1 MDSVNEMQDDTPWKP
16 PADAGSQDA
25 PPTLPDAPTLPSA
38 PVTTVP
44 TAPGAPSTATAAP
57 AAPAAPAPASGAG
70 SSAPE
75 LPSLPPSVPTPPV
88 APPASVPPPPVGG
101 HVAPAPVPGADAVV
115 VRSSAPPKRTRRSK
129 WLVGGA
135 LAAVVATGAAGT
147 FAVANLT
154 GSTQGGAATPD
165 ELGMS
170 LLAAIENEDVLGV
183 VDVLSPGERDVFRD
197 PLVDL
202 VSELTRL
209 EVLSPDADLSRILG
223 VDVELSNE
231 SVSAVSTNVPDITNV
246 DLRADA
252 VLTLDGAELPV
263 GALITDNLPSDML
276 TEMRGTR
283 LTETDELDIRLTAV
297 EEDGRWYF
305 SVFHTIAEIARDEV
319 APGMLIPLEGI
330 GADGAE
336 TPDAAFDA
344 VLDRVED
351 LDLTG
356 ILRTLN
362 PGEAAALQRY
372 APLFLEEAEVA
383 LDGVPIEWSIVRRE
397 FRTETSGDTATVF
410 VDALGV
416 EGTVEDESFSVEFAD
431 GCLRAEAAGESFEQ
445 CEDAA
450 LDGTTELFAEA
461 PEIERLFTTVTE
473 AFADIEEVGL
483 EMRRTDGLWYVS
495 PVSTGSEA
503 VLAVFRALDRSELDA
518 IIDQVP
524 AAADE
529 LAGLFFGGFGELA
542 GGLGGFDGDVVFDED
557 VTLDEGVIVEESTS
571 GTIADPGVDATIT
584 VTGGET
590 CYSEPDIAVAQT
602 CFADAVAAGDLAP
615 EQVPL
620 VLRHPECGYTAAW
633 GGGIYSLSDADF
645 IAAAEQAR
653 PCFLDLVEQGVVDE
667 FELPTEISNLEC
679 FEGRNWYNV
688 FDDPE
693 YDERYYECLAAAFG
707 E

>member
-1 MDSVNEMQDDTPWKP
+1 MR
-16 PADAGSQDA
+16 
-25 PPTLPDAPTLPSA
+25 SA
-38 PVTTVP
+38 
-44 TAPGAPSTATAAP
+44 
-57 AAPAAPAPASGAG
+57 
-70 SSAPE
+70 E
-75 LPSLPPSVPTPPV
+75 
-88 APPASVPPPPVGG
+88 
-101 HVAPAPVPGADAVV
+101 
-115 VRSSAPPKRTRRSK
+115 PPKRTRRSK

-165 ELGMS
+165 ELGMT
-170 LLAAIENEDVLGV
+170 LLQAIENEDVLGV

-252 VLTLDGAELPV
+252 VITLDGAEIPV
-263 GALITDNLPSDML
+263 GALITDNLPDEMV

-283 LTETDELDIRLTAV
+283 VTETDELDIRLTAV

-305 SVFHTIAEIARDEV
+305 SVFHTIAELARDEV
-319 APGMLIPLEGI
+319 APGTLIPLEGI
-330 GADGAE
+330 GADGAD
-336 TPDAAFDA
+336 TPEAAFDA
-344 VLDRVED
+344 VLDRLEG

-356 ILRTLN
+356 LLRTLN

-372 APLFLEEAEVA
+372 APLFLEEAEAA
-383 LDGVPIEWSIVRRE
+383 LDEVPLEWSIVRRE
-397 FRTETSGDTATVF
+397 FRADTSGDTATVF
-410 VDALGV
+410 VDAIGIEGVV
-416 EGTVEDESFSVEFAD
+416 EGDPFSVEFAD
-431 GCLRAEAAGESFEQ
+431 GCLRAEAVGESFEQ
-445 CEDAA
+445 CEDQALEDASDA
-450 LDGTTELFAEA
+450 LDET
-461 PEIERLFTTVTE
+461 PEIERLIDTVTD
-473 AFADIEEVGL
+473 AFSDMEEVGI

-495 PVSTGSEA
+495 PVSTGTEA
-503 VLAVFRALDRSELDA
+503 VLAVLRALDRSELDA

-524 AAADE
+524 AAVDE
-529 LAGLFFGGFGELA
+529 FGDVLFGGLNDLSA
-542 GGLGGFDGDVVFDED
+542 DLGGIDVGDDAFGDDDVAVAEDATGGSFD
-557 VTLDEGVIVEESTS
+557 
-571 GTIADPGVDATIT
+571 DPGVEATIT
-584 VTGGET
+584 VDGGDN
-590 CYSEPDIAVAQT
+590 CYSELDVAAAQT
-602 CFADAVAAGDLAP
+602 CFADAVAAGDLEPAM
-615 EQVPL
+615 VPL

-633 GGGIYSLSDADF
+633 AGGIYRLSDEEF

-667 FELPTEISNLEC
+667 FELPTEISHLEC

-693 YDERYYECLAAAFG
+693 YDERYYDCLATAFG
-707 E
+707 D